1 MKVFENKL
9 HEKMKQ
15 DSYILLVAILTIFGT
30 QLEISSGIWD
40 LSQHVVGDGDEWWR
54 PPHYGVYV
62 GIAMTVTAAI
72 LGVRYLMK
80 NEFNKNIRII
90 VKIIIIATATQIA
103 AGYVDYYSHNLFGL
117 DGYVSITHFVLE
129 TPLAFNAFAGF
140 LLLAHISNQKSKNLI
155 RFSIGVVIFSGIAA
169 GFNFVVFYGG
179 EILCVPIYTVLNYGC
194 SIL

>member
-1 MKVFENKL
+1 MNFFQNNL

-15 DSYILLVAILTIFGT
+15 ESYLLLIAILTIFGT

-62 GIAMTVTAAI
+62 GIAMTASAAL
-72 LGVRYLMK
+72 LGIRYLMK
-80 NEFNKNIRII
+80 NESNKNTRII
-90 VKIIIIATATQIA
+90 IKIIIVATTTQIA

-117 DGYVSITHFVLE
+117 DGYVSVTHFILE

-140 LLLAHISNQKSKNLI
+140 LLLAQINSKHKNLV

-169 GFNFVVFYGG
+169 GFNFVVYFGG